1 MAPTAKVSALPN
13 PDPSAAPSVRDAARV
28 VGWGLVFWGGALVAA
43 NLVARNAT
51 AAVAIQAALAE
62 WGAGRM
68 TIAWSDPMAPLPTW
82 RQIGARAGRG
92 AALGAVLSVAVVAIA
107 VVTHAATFAS
117 RTFSAGLLG
126 VGLVVALLGAV
137 RDELLLRG
145 VALRATRGLLPWW
158 ASLIVCG
165 AVAAGARWGLGE
177 AIGLGLVAEAL
188 RGVALAALWTRDRG
202 AWMPIAANAAWT
214 WVFGAVVRGGLVDV
228 RAASEVDT
236 GVAATI
242 VLAIAA
248 VAAAAWVD
256 RGARAGRSRVG
267 EAR

>member
-188 RGVALAALWTRDRG
+188 RGV
-202 AWMPIAANAAWT
+202 
-214 WVFGAVVRGGLVDV
+214 
-228 RAASEVDT
+228 
-236 GVAATI
+236 
-242 VLAIAA
+242 
-248 VAAAAWVD
+248 
-256 RGARAGRSRVG
+256 
-267 EAR
+267 